1 MKKLV
6 MLAFGIA
13 LMMSVTAFSQDT
25 VKHENMKSDDAKAEK
40 MSKRAVS
47 DKDGKTW
54 KVSNPDALKGHE
66 GHHVSGAGARGR
78 GQRQDSCHI
87 P

>member
-47 DKDGKTW
+47 DKDGKT
-54 KVSNPDALKGHE
+54 
-66 GHHVSGAGARGR
+66 
-78 GQRQDSCHI
+78 
-87 P
+87 